1 LTGAR
6 AVQLADL
13 VESVAENLDQLVS
26 AVPLPGEDSA
36 VLPALAAAVVVR
48 KLESALDH
56 IARTISS
63 PVVRAALPHAARHLD
78 VAASGIGTSAHII
91 RSADPAIRAG
101 RGPSTDFPDPVQS
114 APPAAGRVTGWRPA
128 GARPQKTSQPRAPR
142 TP

>member
-1 LTGAR
+1 M
-6 AVQLADL
+6 QLADL
-13 VESVAENLDQLVS
+13 AESVAENLDRLVS
-26 AVPLPGEDSA
+26 TVPLPGEDPA

-63 PVVRAALPHAARHLD
+63 PAVGAALPHAARHLD

-91 RSADPAIRAG
+91 RSAEPAIRAG
-101 RGPSTDFPDPVQS
+101 RGPSTDFPDPAQP
-114 APPAAGRVTGWRPA
+114 APPATGRVTGSRPV
-128 GARPQKTSQPRAPR
+128 GARPQKTTQPRGRR